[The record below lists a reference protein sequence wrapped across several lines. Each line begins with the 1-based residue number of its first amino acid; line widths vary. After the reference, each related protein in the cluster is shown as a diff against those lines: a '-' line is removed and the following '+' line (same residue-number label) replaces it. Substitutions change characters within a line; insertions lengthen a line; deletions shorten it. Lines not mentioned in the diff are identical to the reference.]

1 MDNGRIQWE
10 LDALLNRDLT
20 TPIAIGSYLAVG
32 DFEGYVHLI
41 AQSDGRFV
49 GRRRVD
55 TKGLYTP
62 ILADGNRLFVMG
74 NSGRLSAFEIQ

>member
-1 MDNGRIQWE
+1 MDNGRIQWQI
-10 LDALLNRDLT
+10 DALMHRDLT
-20 TPIAIGSYLAVG
+20 NPVAVGSYLAVG

-49 GRRRVD
+49 GRQRVD
-55 TKGLYTP
+55 AKGLYTP
-62 ILADGNRLFVMG
+62 VVADGNRLFVMG